1 MGFATL
7 TLSFT
12 LNPHPNPNPNPNPN
26 PHQELRLER
35 EARALLP
42 NQQGEPWYRH
52 YMLPLFRC
60 LWRLS
65 EVIFPFLPILHPG
78 GYVYRFTHWQVRV
91 RVRVRVSVRVRVRVS
106 IQCG

>member
-1 MGFATL
+1 MHELHWSKYGSEYRSRAEEQRKRKL
-7 TLSFT
+7 AEA
-12 LNPHPNPNPNPNPN
+12 H
-26 PHQELRLER
+26 ELRLER

-65 EVIFPFLPILHPG
+65 EIIFPFLPILHPG
-78 GYVYRFTHWQVRV
+78 GYVYRFIHWQVAWL
-91 RVRVRVSVRVRVRVS
+91 
-106 IQCG
+106 GLG